1 MLLLKLFKL
10 VELAFQRGERAGQA
24 RHGLIR
30 MAQCGR
36 NAFAGIAERCKYL
49 CALARAGSNVRLQ
62 LGARGG
68 VERVGPLAGG
78 KLNVGD
84 VRLHAAVFLSL
95 RAKFRKLGEHFLHL
109 ALMFGLLRL
118 AQALMLLLRV
128 ICLPCGFLQLCAQLG
143 NRLLRGG
150 QPFFERVL
158 RAGRGRIGLV
168 QMVTLALGLG
178 KLTDGWTTQN
188 LFCVYRSSLTDWLTY
203 PRFFLHVLGHPDFA
217 AYCSNIVI
225 LLVVGPM
232 AEERF
237 GGKRIL
243 LAIALT
249 ALVTGLVLWFFF
261 PNSAL
266 MGASGVVF
274 MLIVLASF
282 AGMRTGTIPL
292 TLILVLILYLGGE
305 IFQAV
310 TGSAGLAQLTHI
322 AGGVLGMI
330 FGFTW
335 SRGKRGGR

>member
-1 MLLLKLFKL
+1 MKKRSITILYNSPVILT
-10 VELAFQRGERAGQA
+10 
-24 RHGLIR
+24 
-30 MAQCGR
+30 
-36 NAFAGIAERCKYL
+36 FAL
-49 CALARAGSNVRLQ
+49 
-62 LGARGG
+62 
-68 VERVGPLAGG
+68 
-78 KLNVGD
+78 
-84 VRLHAAVFLSL
+84 LSL
-95 RAKFRKLGEHFLHL
+95 
-109 ALMFGLLRL
+109 
-118 AQALMLLLRV
+118 
-128 ICLPCGFLQLCAQLG
+128 
-143 NRLLRGG
+143 
-150 QPFFERVL
+150 
-158 RAGRGRIGLV
+158 
-168 QMVTLALGLG
+168 LALGLG
-178 KLTDGWTTQN
+178 KLTAGWTTQN
-188 LFCVYRSSLTDWLTY
+188 LFCVYRSS
-203 PRFFLHVLGHPDFA
+203 LHVLGHPDFA

-261 PNSAL
+261 PNGAL

>member
-1 MLLLKLFKL
+1 MKKRSITILYNSPVILT
-10 VELAFQRGERAGQA
+10 
-24 RHGLIR
+24 
-30 MAQCGR
+30 
-36 NAFAGIAERCKYL
+36 FAL
-49 CALARAGSNVRLQ
+49 
-62 LGARGG
+62 
-68 VERVGPLAGG
+68 
-78 KLNVGD
+78 
-84 VRLHAAVFLSL
+84 LSL
-95 RAKFRKLGEHFLHL
+95 
-109 ALMFGLLRL
+109 
-118 AQALMLLLRV
+118 
-128 ICLPCGFLQLCAQLG
+128 
-143 NRLLRGG
+143 
-150 QPFFERVL
+150 
-158 RAGRGRIGLV
+158 
-168 QMVTLALGLG
+168 LALGLG
-178 KLTDGWTTQN
+178 RLTDGWTTQN
-188 LFCVYRSSLTDWLTY
+188 LFCVYRASLTDWLTY

-261 PNSAL
+261 PNGAL

-274 MLIVLASF
+274 MLIVLAS
-282 AGMRTGTIPL
+282 GTIPL

>member
-1 MLLLKLFKL
+1 MKKRSITILYNSPVILT
-10 VELAFQRGERAGQA
+10 
-24 RHGLIR
+24 
-30 MAQCGR
+30 
-36 NAFAGIAERCKYL
+36 FAL
-49 CALARAGSNVRLQ
+49 
-62 LGARGG
+62 
-68 VERVGPLAGG
+68 
-78 KLNVGD
+78 
-84 VRLHAAVFLSL
+84 LSL
-95 RAKFRKLGEHFLHL
+95 
-109 ALMFGLLRL
+109 
-118 AQALMLLLRV
+118 
-128 ICLPCGFLQLCAQLG
+128 
-143 NRLLRGG
+143 
-150 QPFFERVL
+150 
-158 RAGRGRIGLV
+158 
-168 QMVTLALGLG
+168 LALGLG

-249 ALVTGLVLWFFF
+249 
-261 PNSAL
+261 
-266 MGASGVVF
+266 
-274 MLIVLASF
+274 
-282 AGMRTGTIPL
+282 
-292 TLILVLILYLGGE
+292 LILVLILYLGGE

>member
-1 MLLLKLFKL
+1 MLKDTLLKLLTIPGPSGFEGACADYIESEMRPCADEIRRDVMGNL
-10 VELAFQRGERAGQA
+10 V
-24 RHGLIR
+24 
-30 MAQCGR
+30 CV
-36 NAFAGIAERCKYL
+36 KK
-49 CALARAGSNVRLQ
+49 
-62 LGARGG
+62 GA
-68 VERVGPLAGG
+68 P
-78 KLNVGD
+78 
-84 VRLHAAVFLSL
+84 
-95 RAKFRKLGEHFLHL
+95 
-109 ALMFGLLRL
+109 
-118 AQALMLLLRV
+118 
-128 ICLPCGFLQLCAQLG
+128 
-143 NRLLRGG
+143 
-150 QPFFERVL
+150 
-158 RAGRGRIGLV
+158 
-168 QMVTLALGLG
+168 
-178 KLTDGWTTQN
+178 
-188 LFCVYRSSLTDWLTY
+188 
-203 PRFFLHVLGHPDFA
+203 
-217 AYCSNIVI
+217 
-225 LLVVGPM
+225 
-232 AEERF
+232 

-261 PNSAL
+261 PNGAL

>member
-1 MLLLKLFKL
+1 MKKRSITILYNSPVILT
-10 VELAFQRGERAGQA
+10 
-24 RHGLIR
+24 
-30 MAQCGR
+30 
-36 NAFAGIAERCKYL
+36 FAL
-49 CALARAGSNVRLQ
+49 
-62 LGARGG
+62 
-68 VERVGPLAGG
+68 
-78 KLNVGD
+78 
-84 VRLHAAVFLSL
+84 LSL
-95 RAKFRKLGEHFLHL
+95 
-109 ALMFGLLRL
+109 
-118 AQALMLLLRV
+118 
-128 ICLPCGFLQLCAQLG
+128 
-143 NRLLRGG
+143 
-150 QPFFERVL
+150 
-158 RAGRGRIGLV
+158 
-168 QMVTLALGLG
+168 LALGLG

-188 LFCVYRSSLTDWLTY
+188 LFCVYRSPLTDWLTY

-217 AYCSNIVI
+217 AYCSNIVM
-225 LLVVGPM
+225 LLVVGPT

-243 LAIALT
+243 LAIAFT

>member
-1 MLLLKLFKL
+1 MKKRSITILYNSPVILT
-10 VELAFQRGERAGQA
+10 
-24 RHGLIR
+24 
-30 MAQCGR
+30 
-36 NAFAGIAERCKYL
+36 FAL
-49 CALARAGSNVRLQ
+49 
-62 LGARGG
+62 
-68 VERVGPLAGG
+68 
-78 KLNVGD
+78 
-84 VRLHAAVFLSL
+84 LSL
-95 RAKFRKLGEHFLHL
+95 
-109 ALMFGLLRL
+109 
-118 AQALMLLLRV
+118 
-128 ICLPCGFLQLCAQLG
+128 
-143 NRLLRGG
+143 
-150 QPFFERVL
+150 
-158 RAGRGRIGLV
+158 
-168 QMVTLALGLG
+168 LALGLG

-261 PNSAL
+261 PN
-266 MGASGVVF
+266 GA
-274 MLIVLASF
+274 F

>member
-1 MLLLKLFKL
+1 MKKRSITILYNSPVILT
-10 VELAFQRGERAGQA
+10 
-24 RHGLIR
+24 
-30 MAQCGR
+30 
-36 NAFAGIAERCKYL
+36 FAL
-49 CALARAGSNVRLQ
+49 
-62 LGARGG
+62 
-68 VERVGPLAGG
+68 
-78 KLNVGD
+78 
-84 VRLHAAVFLSL
+84 LSL
-95 RAKFRKLGEHFLHL
+95 
-109 ALMFGLLRL
+109 
-118 AQALMLLLRV
+118 
-128 ICLPCGFLQLCAQLG
+128 
-143 NRLLRGG
+143 
-150 QPFFERVL
+150 
-158 RAGRGRIGLV
+158 
-168 QMVTLALGLG
+168 LALGLG

-188 LFCVYRSSLTDWLTY
+188 LFCVYRLTY

-261 PNSAL
+261 PNGAL